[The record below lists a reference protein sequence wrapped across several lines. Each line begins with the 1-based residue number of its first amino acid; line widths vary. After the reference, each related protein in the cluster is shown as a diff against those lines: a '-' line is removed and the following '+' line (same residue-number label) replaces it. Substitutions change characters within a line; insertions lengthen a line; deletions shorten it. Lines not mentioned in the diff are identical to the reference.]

1 MAVAVEDHQDICYVG
16 HDKSV
21 QRRAVKV
28 AQAPPRGHAGSPRQ
42 AQRGRRGLPGPG
54 ASSLVGPPL

>member
-28 AQAPPRGHAGSPRQ
+28 AQAPP
-42 AQRGRRGLPGPG
+42 PGDMLEVLDRLSEGEEVFLAPALL
-54 ASSLVGPPL
+54 ASSAPR

>member
-28 AQAPPRGHAGSPRQ
+28 AQAPPGDMLEVLDRLSEGEEVFLAPALLALSAPR
-42 AQRGRRGLPGPG
+42 
-54 ASSLVGPPL
+54 